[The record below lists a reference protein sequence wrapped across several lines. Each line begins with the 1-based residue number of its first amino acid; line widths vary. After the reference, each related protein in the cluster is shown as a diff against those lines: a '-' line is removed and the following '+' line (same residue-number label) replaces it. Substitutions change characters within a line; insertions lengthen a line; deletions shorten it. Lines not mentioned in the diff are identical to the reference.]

1 MKGLLGQ
8 IEVDAAGPA
17 AGTFRSDLFEVRPG
31 FFDVIGLPLLAGRSF
46 TGDDPFDVVV
56 INEAFATKFW
66 PDIEA
71 AVGGRFRTSDS
82 RPWRTVIGVVRNVR
96 SQAADAQP
104 AGPQAYFRSGIEY
117 PDIAVGITGASMLA
131 DERTIVARL
140 SGVGATAR
148 DLAAAVTSLDRTV
161 VVRDVES
168 VGDMVRLESA
178 QTRFVFTLVATFG
191 TLALLVST
199 MGLYG
204 LLAQEVARQRREIG
218 VRLAL
223 GASRGAIGR
232 RIVGRGLL
240 VTLMGL
246 GAGLSLA
253 VAAVDVIRSQLYSV
267 SPFDVPSVVAA
278 CGALVIAALI
288 ASVWPAVR
296 AMRVEPAE
304 LLRSE

>member
-1 MKGLLGQ
+1 
-8 IEVDAAGPA
+8 
-17 AGTFRSDLFEVRPG
+17 
-31 FFDVIGLPLLAGRSF
+31 
-46 TGDDPFDVVV
+46 
-56 INEAFATKFW
+56 
-66 PDIEA
+66 
-71 AVGGRFRTSDS
+71 
-82 RPWRTVIGVVRNVR
+82 
-96 SQAADAQP
+96 
-104 AGPQAYFRSGIEY
+104 
-117 PDIAVGITGASMLA
+117 
-131 DERTIVARL
+131 
-140 SGVGATAR
+140 
-148 DLAAAVTSLDRTV
+148 

-223 GASRGAIGR
+223 GASRGAMGR

-278 CGALVIAALI
+278 CGALVVAALI